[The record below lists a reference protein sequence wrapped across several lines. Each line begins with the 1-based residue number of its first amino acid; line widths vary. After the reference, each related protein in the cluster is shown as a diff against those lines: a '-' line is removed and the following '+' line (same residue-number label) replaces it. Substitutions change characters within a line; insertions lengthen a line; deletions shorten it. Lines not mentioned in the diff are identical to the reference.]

1 MAARIPAPLHR
12 KRWRHQH
19 EDAPLPI
26 PIASLT
32 AVTASDDNWCCCTG
46 RFQGDCVLV
55 TDLHEMTMLYN
66 NGFFGK
72 GTLSKCGPG
81 TDRFKASEK
90 RHHQPSLSSTLF
102 QCRKRAR
109 VEVEPTSAVDNS
121 TMVAETS
128 QCEQLDQFDPLWSG
142 QNDTDQHRTGA
153 GNNTEDSQDPATQ
166 DWPGGD
172 SSCWELSE
180 DRTAHGQPDQP
191 YSQLMGAAATI
202 QSSQRTTCAHVEST
216 TQRKD
221 LEECFAS
228 GRPGSSKGTTEQK
241 CETGHTETGVSDTE
255 HGQENYGVRPKDCA
269 NQEDKISGS
278 EDQSRVGEFL
288 QLSLEEAFFL
298 SYGLGCLS
306 VLDGSGRPM
315 TLVEMWQRFSQ
326 TQHDFIQNY
335 IVYHYLRSKGWV
347 PRAGV
352 KYGAPWVLYRK
363 GPRFYHSSY
372 SVVVQTVDGDR
383 LTPSRGLSCCRSWH
397 LLAGMDRI
405 TQHVGKEV
413 LLCFVVRPAD
423 LTEEEETSP
432 SCISRFR
439 VQEVVMKRWVSSQER
454 EEREEDH

>member
-1 MAARIPAPLHR
+1 M
-12 KRWRHQH
+12 
-19 EDAPLPI
+19 
-26 PIASLT
+26 
-32 AVTASDDNWCCCTG
+32 
-46 RFQGDCVLV
+46 
-55 TDLHEMTMLYN
+55 
-66 NGFFGK
+66 
-72 GTLSKCGPG
+72 
-81 TDRFKASEK
+81 
-90 RHHQPSLSSTLF
+90 
-102 QCRKRAR
+102 
-109 VEVEPTSAVDNS
+109 EPTSAVDNS

-180 DRTAHGQPDQP
+180 DGTAHGQPGQP

-202 QSSQRTTCAHVEST
+202 QSSQRTACAHVEST

-228 GRPGSSKGTTEQK
+228 RRPGSRKGTTEQK

-255 HGQENYGVRPKDCA
+255 HGQENNSVRPKDGA
-269 NQEDKISGS
+269 NQEDKISES
-278 EDQSRVGEFL
+278 ENQNRVGEFL

-315 TLVEMWQRFSQ
+315 TLVAMWQHFSQ

-372 SVVVQTVDGDR
+372 SVVVQTVDRDR
-383 LTPSRGLSCCRSWH
+383 LAPSRGLSCCRSWQ

-405 TQHVGKEV
+405 TQHVGKSDRPMAKGDPTRGRAGTEGDAEYTMLYFIYKFPVVVPSYLQEV